1 MASAFHALVAAGLF
15 GLAATVPATGQTPEL
30 PRKLEGH
37 GGPIKSVTVS
47 ADGGHVLTASFDY
60 ALIYWDVSTA
70 EPQLLHRLRSHDG
83 AVNDAAFVPGRNAA
97 VSVGDDGTLILWDL
111 DTGNL
116 IGAVASD
123 PIKMLDVDVA
133 PDGRLAA
140 ASAWDGTAR
149 LYDLETMVETARLP
163 HRANVNA
170 VAFSQDGATLYTASY
185 DGQIAA
191 WNVADGRLIRSVHDH
206 GWGVNSI
213 ALVGRDRLAFGGLD
227 GSFGIVDL
235 ASGTATEI
243 ATSERPIQTVR
254 TSADGALVGYGD
266 GAGDIAVF
274 TSGSGVLLERGSVTY
289 GPVWD
294 FDFVPGTQHIY
305 HVGLDDFAAL
315 WRISPRDFEP
325 IKAELPRRFQIR
337 DTEDP
342 GELEFLR
349 KCSVCHTLTP
359 DDGNRAG
366 PTLHGLFGRMAG
378 TLPDYPYSPA
388 LRDLGVVWTEETVA
402 QLFDDGPDVMVP
414 GTKMPVQRLKRI
426 ERRDDL
432 IRFLKTA
439 TATVE

>member
-1 MASAFHALVAAGLF
+1 MRTSALAAAGLL
-15 GLAATVPATGQTPEL
+15 GLAATPMDVAAQDL
-30 PRKLEGH
+30 PRKLSGH

-47 ADGGHVLTASFDY
+47 ADGDHVLTASFDY
-60 ALIYWDVSTA
+60 ALIYWDVSTS
-70 EPQLLHRLRSHDG
+70 EPEPLHRLIGHGG

-97 VSVGDDGTLILWDL
+97 VSVGDDGTLIMWDL
-111 DTGNL
+111 GSGQPL
-116 IGAVASD
+116 GAVAGE
-123 PIKMLDVDVA
+123 PVKMLDVDVS
-133 PDGRLAA
+133 PDGRFAA
-140 ASAWDGTAR
+140 AGAWDGTAR
-149 LYDLETMVETARLP
+149 IYDLAVLSEIASLP

-170 VAFSQDGATLYTASY
+170 VSYAPDGATLYTASY
-185 DGQIAA
+185 DGEIAA
-191 WNVADGRLIRSVHDH
+191 WDMADYRLIRPIYGH
-206 GWGVNSI
+206 GWGVNTI
-213 ALVGRDRLAFGGLD
+213 AQLDADRIAFGGLD
-227 GSFGIVDL
+227 GTFGVVEIE
-235 ASGTATEI
+235 SGTLRELAK
-243 ATSERPIQTVR
+243 SDRPIQTVR
-254 TSADGALVGYGD
+254 ASTDGALVGYGD
-266 GAGDIAVF
+266 GTGQIAVY
-274 TSGSGVLLERGSVTY
+274 TTGSETLLERGTVTY

-294 FDFVPGTQHIY
+294 FDFVPGTQFTY

-337 DTEDP
+337 DTDDP

-366 PTLHGLFGRMAG
+366 PTLYDLFGRMAG
-378 TLPDYPYSPA
+378 TLPGYTYSPA

-414 GTKMPVQRLKRI
+414 GTKMPIQRLKQV

-439 TATVE
+439 TAPVE